1 MAERANQPQNDKL
14 PIRKSAHKNLCIRKS
29 HKKEPG
35 SVTTPRL
42 PLYPLSTSQPTPA
55 HLQARQLKAAQR
67 QAA

>member
-35 SVTTPRL
+35 GGTTPRP
-42 PLYPLSTSQPTPA
+42 PLGSLFTPQPTPA
-55 HLQARQLKAAQR
+55 QR
-67 QAA
+67 QVA

>member
-1 MAERANQPQNDKL
+1 MSNSVMLFQLLVRFCSS
-14 PIRKSAHKNLCIRKS
+14 SAHQVEYCYLVI
-29 HKKEPG
+29 EPG